1 MLHQAETLPVKL
13 SEPTTKINNTCKFWV
28 MLPVSETDETTVFKL
43 SKKVDNSKYQ
53 PTDDKS
59 PFPPRGHVWSQ
70 GPYLRGYV
78 THF

>member
-1 MLHQAETLPVKL
+1 
-13 SEPTTKINNTCKFWV
+13 